1 MQRNVVFLVF
11 DTLRKDSL
19 YPYNLNL
26 DTPAIS
32 KFAQESIIFPNAI
45 SPASW
50 TLPAHGSFFTG
61 KYPSK
66 SGIRE
71 DLNDL
76 SDFSYLMDTYDGRTL
91 SEIFLR
97 SGYNTY
103 NFSQNGLIG
112 EDTGYSR
119 GFQINKYTKN
129 DFQERNTRLL
139 HNFNKISTK
148 WGGEPL
154 SILKSIVNNKNPIE
168 FCKSYV
174 ELKRDTN
181 WFKENDMTDKGGLLT
196 IENIENQRLQE
207 PFFLFINLM
216 EMHDPHDY
224 LSLKISWQDSV
235 FGRSDRLSKF
245 GAEIYQSYLRTTL
258 VLDRIVGKLLSILT
272 RQNLLENTLIVL
284 TSDHGQS
291 FFEEKNYYGHG
302 NFLLDKI
309 IEIPLIVRLPNS
321 KKFSVNEGYQSTCGL
336 YETIP
341 QIAIEDVNFD
351 NITSEL
357 CFSEVYG
364 SMDKEISKYSN
375 TKDFQQK
382 YNKLNTVK
390 KAVYK
395 DGYKLVLELTN
406 GGIEEFKKN
415 GENVSTDSEKEKFKE
430 LVDEINTFSWN
441 ENLVYPQP

>member
-1 MQRNVVFLVF
+1 MQKNVVFLVF

-26 DTPAIS
+26 ETPAIN
-32 KFAQESIIFPNAI
+32 KLVQESIIFPSAI

-50 TLPAHGSFFTG
+50 TLPVHGSFFTG

-76 SDFSYLMDTYDGRTL
+76 SDFSYLIDSYNGRTL

-97 SGYNTY
+97 GGYNTY
-103 NFSQNGLIG
+103 SFSQNGLIG

-129 DFQERNTRLL
+129 EFQERNTRLL
-139 HNFNKISTK
+139 YNFNKISTK
-148 WGGEPL
+148 WGSEPL
-154 SILKSIVNNKNPIE
+154 SILKSIVNNKNPID
-168 FCKSYV
+168 FGKTYV
-174 ELKRDTN
+174 ELKKDTN
-181 WFKENDMTDKGGLLT
+181 WFKKNDMTDKGGQLT
-196 IENIENQRLQE
+196 IENIERQNLQE

-224 LSLKISWQDSV
+224 ASLKMSWQDSV
-235 FGRSDRLSKF
+235 FGKTDQLSKF
-245 GAEIYQSYLRTTL
+245 RSKIYQSYLKTAL
-258 VLDRIVGKLLSILT
+258 VLDKIISKLISVLKRL
-272 RQNLLENTLIVL
+272 QFLENTLIIL

-291 FFEEKNYYGHG
+291 LFEERNYYGHG

-309 IEIPLIVRLPNS
+309 IEVPLILRLPNS
-321 KKFSVNEGYQSTCGL
+321 KKFSINKGYQSTCGL

-351 NITSEL
+351 NITSEI

-364 SMDKEISKYSN
+364 SMDKKISKYSN
-375 TKDFQQK
+375 TKNFQQK
-382 YNKLNTVK
+382 FNKLNTVK

-395 DGYKLVLELTN
+395 DGYKLVLDLTN
-406 GGIEEFKKN
+406 GKIEELKKN
-415 GENVSTDSEKEKFKE
+415 GENASLELEKTKVNE

-441 ENLVYPQP
+441 ENLVYPNI